1 MPTQDELSL
10 AEAVG
15 RLTEE
20 NKNLKIEIANLGYSH
35 STAKAKAFGIALPL
49 ATAIAMLAGYP
60 AWKGITASG
69 QVEHCYIEYA
79 RVDGLQIPVYRLMGS
94 VVWRDDPKLGEF
106 GSIEEAQA
114 RAAKLNCKMGPPR

>member
-35 STAKAKAFGIALPL
+35 STAKAKAFGIAFPL
-49 ATAIAMLAGYP
+49 ATAIALLGG
-60 AWKGITASG
+60 WITFKSISATG
-69 QVEHCYIEYA
+69 QVDACYIDPY
-79 RVDGLQIPVYRLMGS
+79 RDQGSNLRFMLKGDVDWAKDKTYGDFPN
-94 VVWRDDPKLGEF
+94 
-106 GSIEEAQA
+106 IEEAKTL
-114 RAAKLNCKMGPPR
+114 AAKLDCWFDVKR